1 VKSVSDDDRVR
12 WDRRYAGR
20 RAVSVDDVG
29 LPSAFQ
35 AFAEMFPTGG
45 HALDLA
51 CGPGGA
57 AVWLAQRGMD
67 VYACDVSP
75 VAIDH
80 ARALAELCDCAA
92 RCRFEIV
99 DLDQGLPAG
108 PPVELLLC
116 TKFRDPRLDLAIIE
130 RLAVGGLLAISAL
143 SEVGA
148 APGPFRAKAG
158 ELRRAFDVLDVIAA
172 DDAHGETWLL
182 ARRRDHPVAGSSC

>member
-1 VKSVSDDDRVR
+1 MSDDDRVR

-20 RAVSVDDVG
+20 GVVSVDDVG
-29 LPSAFQ
+29 LPSIFQ
-35 AFAEMFPTGG
+35 PFAEMFPTVG

-51 CGPGGA
+51 CGPGGT

-67 VYACDVSP
+67 VYGCDVSP

-92 RCRFEIV
+92 RCRFETL

-108 PPVELLLC
+108 MPVNMLLC
-116 TKFRDPRLDLAIIE
+116 NKFRDPRLDRAIVE
-130 RLAVGGLLAISAL
+130 RLADGGLLAISAL

-158 ELRRAFDVLDVIAA
+158 ELIRAFDVLEVIASEEA
-172 DDAHGETWLL
+172 RGEAWLL
-182 ARRRDHPVAGSSC
+182 ARRR